1 VDDEPYV
8 RKLIARW
15 LQGDGYT
22 VVEADGP
29 EAARSKLQRE
39 EYDLVTLDITMPGE
53 LGTEILQ
60 DVSNKFPDTAVIM
73 ITGVGKTKLA
83 IESLNRGA
91 WAYLSKPVERDE
103 LRFHVRNALERRFL
117 RLEARDYTSL
127 LETRV
132 QAQTREIETVHREI
146 ILRLMAAAHGRDGET
161 GAHVRRTGLYSRI
174 LAKSLGWSESDLDR
188 IALAATMHDIGK
200 IAIPDA
206 ILHKQGRLTRE
217 EFDIMKKH
225 TVLGAR
231 MLAGSEV
238 PVIKMAH
245 DIALYHHEMWNGQ
258 GYPLGLSGEAIPE
271 SARIVAVI
279 DVYDALSHDRPYRP
293 KFAEDDVID
302 MMQRGMSVQFDP
314 CILPCFFAALTE
326 MHDLAE
332 SIPDEVWQEQHGL
345 PMDELLMG
353 LELAVEERCC

>member
-1 VDDEPYV
+1 
-8 RKLIARW
+8 
-15 LQGDGYT
+15 
-22 VVEADGP
+22 
-29 EAARSKLQRE
+29 
-39 EYDLVTLDITMPGE
+39 
-53 LGTEILQ
+53 
-60 DVSNKFPDTAVIM
+60 
-73 ITGVGKTKLA
+73 
-83 IESLNRGA
+83 
-91 WAYLSKPVERDE
+91 
-103 LRFHVRNALERRFL
+103 
-117 RLEARDYTSL
+117 
-127 LETRV
+127 
-132 QAQTREIETVHREI
+132 
-146 ILRLMAAAHGRDGET
+146 
-161 GAHVRRTGLYSRI
+161 
-174 LAKSLGWSESDLDR
+174 
-188 IALAATMHDIGK
+188 
-200 IAIPDA
+200 
-206 ILHKQGRLTRE
+206 
-217 EFDIMKKH
+217 MKKH